1 MATIEQQVSDH
12 ENRLVSLETDK
23 EHSAT
28 KADLAQVENRLL
40 EVENRLLWRILA
52 PVMVGI
58 VVSIGVQVWTNWP
71 S

>member
-1 MATIEQQVSDH
+1 MATIDRRIEDH

-28 KADLAQVENRLL
+28 KADLA
-40 EVENRLLWRILA
+40 EVENRLLWRILV

-58 VVSIGVQVWTNWP
+58 VVSIAVQVWT
-71 S
+71 SLA

>member
-1 MATIEQQVSDH
+1 MATIDRQVSDH
-12 ENRLVSLETDK
+12 ENRLVSLETDR

-28 KADLAQVENRLL
+28 KADLAEA
-40 EVENRLLWRILA
+40 ENRLLWRILV

-58 VVSIGVQVWTNWP
+58 VVSIAIQVWTNL

>member
-1 MATIEQQVSDH
+1 MATIERRIEDH

-28 KADLAQVENRLL
+28 KADLAEVENQLL
-40 EVENRLLWRILA
+40 EVENRLLWRILV

-58 VVSIGVQVWTNWP
+58 VVSIAVQVWT
-71 S
+71 SLG

>member
-1 MATIEQQVSDH
+1 MATIERQVSDH

-28 KADLAQVENRLL
+28 KADLA
-40 EVENRLLWRILA
+40 EVENRLLWRILV

-58 VVSIGVQVWTNWP
+58 VVSIAIQVWT
-71 S
+71 SLA